1 METRGMPPIARKP
14 RYHGG
19 PVHLRG
25 LSHCWRRWKPRWI
38 EAVAN
43 TTGCCRHVPMSFT
56 RCELESP
63 RVVCR
68 APMDLPV
75 IDHVE
80 MEAGAEHYRFRQ
92 HHPDDL
98 DHDAVIRNDS
108 ATLSLGR
115 VNAYHERMKT
125 LVNRR
130 ARGVS
135 TPLLENYLTW
145 LRLVRQPFG
154 AAPEVLRAVLSPT

>member
-1 METRGMPPIARKP
+1 MPPIARKP

-25 LSHCWRRWKPRWI
+25 LSHLLAPV
-38 EAVAN
+38 ETAVDRGGGEYNRVLQTRADVVHSLR
-43 TTGCCRHVPMSFT
+43 TRIAPGSVPCSDGFAGY
-56 RCELESP
+56 R
-63 RVVCR
+63 
-68 APMDLPV
+68 
-75 IDHVE
+75 HVE